1 MFRLIFRIILWSSI
15 VFFGFT
21 IGWVLLYKWVN
32 PPITLFHM
40 MDRAKVEDCTYHY
53 QWVDGEKIS
62 TNLKLAV
69 VSSEDNHFMSHNGFD
84 WEAIEKAQRY
94 NETHKKKRGAST
106 ISQQTAK
113 NVFLWPARSWLRKG
127 LEAYFTV
134 LIEFFWSKER
144 ILEMYLNVIEM
155 GPCTYGVGAAS
166 GLYFDTTA
174 DKLTKEQAALIASCL
189 PNPKKFKLE
198 RPSAYMQKRKRKIMK
213 LMKLL
218 GDDYFER
225 YGTTWTTEN
234 RDKKEAE
241 VEKALENI
249 PVEDLLVPVVDES
262 NAQETIDTTDVPAP
276 LDTLGH

>member
-1 MFRLIFRIILWSSI
+1 
-15 VFFGFT
+15 
-21 IGWVLLYKWVN
+21 
-32 PPITLFHM
+32 M
-40 MDRAKVEDCTYHY
+40 MDRAKVEDCDYHY
-53 QWVDGEKIS
+53 EWVDGDQIS
-62 TNLKLAV
+62 TQLKLAV

-155 GPCTYGVGAAS
+155 GPCTYGVGAAAE
-166 GLYFDTTA
+166 LYFETTA
-174 DKLTKEQAALIASCL
+174 DQLTREQAALIASCL

-198 RPSAYMQKRKRKIMK
+198 KPSAYMHKRKRKIMR
-213 LMKLL
+213 LMKCL

-225 YGTTWTTEN
+225 YGSEWSTEK

-241 VEKALENI
+241 VDKALEKI
-249 PVEDLLVPVVDES
+249 PVEDLLVPVVDEANS
-262 NAQETIDTTDVPAP
+262 GETPDTTVNSSP
-276 LDTLGH
+276 LDTLGQ

>member
-40 MDRAKVEDCTYHY
+40 MDRAKVEGCTYHY
-53 QWVDGEKIS
+53 QWVDGNQIS
-62 TNLKLAV
+62 TQVKLAV

-84 WEAIEKAQRY
+84 WEAIEKAQHY

-241 VEKALENI
+241 VEKALEKI

>member
-1 MFRLIFRIILWSSI
+1 
-15 VFFGFT
+15 
-21 IGWVLLYKWVN
+21 
-32 PPITLFHM
+32 M

-53 QWVDGEKIS
+53 QWVDGDQIS
-62 TNLKLAV
+62 TQVKLAV

-166 GLYFDTTA
+166 ELYFETTA
-174 DKLTKEQAALIASCL
+174 DRLTREQAALIASCL

-198 RPSAYMQKRKRKIMK
+198 KPSAYMQKRKRKIMR
-213 LMKLL
+213 LMKCL

-225 YGTTWTTEN
+225 YGSEWSTEK

-241 VEKALENI
+241 VDRALEKI
-249 PVEDLLVPVVDES
+249 PVEDLLVPVVDDASSSES
-262 NAQETIDTTDVPAP
+262 PDTTVNASP
-276 LDTLGH
+276 LDTLGQ

>member
-1 MFRLIFRIILWSSI
+1 MFRLIFRIILWSAI

-32 PPITLFHM
+32 PPITLFQM
-40 MDRAKVEDCTYHY
+40 VDRAKVEECAYHY

-84 WEAIEKAQRY
+84 WEAIEKAQQY
-94 NETHKKKRGAST
+94 NATHKKQRGAST

-241 VEKALENI
+241 VEKALEKI

-262 NAQETIDTTDVPAP
+262 NAQEIIDTTDVPAP

>member
-1 MFRLIFRIILWSSI
+1 MLRLIFRIILWSSI

-94 NETHKKKRGAST
+94 NETHKKTRGAST

-225 YGTTWTTEN
+225 YGTTWTTDN

-241 VEKALENI
+241 VEKALEKI

-262 NAQETIDTTDVPAP
+262 NAQETMDTTDVPAP

>member
-1 MFRLIFRIILWSSI
+1 
-15 VFFGFT
+15 
-21 IGWVLLYKWVN
+21 
-32 PPITLFHM
+32 M

-53 QWVDGEKIS
+53 QWVDGDQIS
-62 TNLKLAV
+62 IQVKLAV

-166 GLYFDTTA
+166 ELYFETTA

-198 RPSAYMQKRKRKIMK
+198 KPSAYMQRRKRKIMR
-213 LMKLL
+213 LMKCL

-225 YGTTWTTEN
+225 YGSEWSTEK

-241 VEKALENI
+241 VDRALEKI
-249 PVEDLLVPVVDES
+249 PVEDLLVPVVDDASSSES
-262 NAQETIDTTDVPAP
+262 PDTTVNASP
-276 LDTLGH
+276 LDTLGQ

>member
-1 MFRLIFRIILWSSI
+1 M
-15 VFFGFT
+15 V
-21 IGWVLLYKWVN
+21 
-32 PPITLFHM
+32 
-40 MDRAKVEDCTYHY
+40 DRAKVEDCTYHY
-53 QWVDGEKIS
+53 QWVDGEQIS

-69 VSSEDNHFMSHNGFD
+69 VSSEDNHFMTHNGFD
-84 WEAIEKAQRY
+84 WEAIEKAQQY
-94 NETHKKKRGAST
+94 NETHKKTRGAST

-241 VEKALENI
+241 VEKALEKI

>member
-40 MDRAKVEDCTYHY
+40 VDRAKVEDCQYHY
-53 QWVDGEKIS
+53 QWVDANDIS
-62 TNLKLAV
+62 KYLKLAV

-166 GLYFDTTA
+166 ELYFDTTA
-174 DKLTKEQAALIASCL
+174 GNLTREQSALIASCL

-198 RPSAYMQKRKRKIMK
+198 RPTAYMQKRKRKIMK
-213 LMKLL
+213 LMKCL
-218 GDDYFER
+218 GEDYFER
-225 YGTTWTTEN
+225 YGTSWTIEN
-234 RDKKEAE
+234 RNKKEAE
-241 VEKALENI
+241 VEKALEKI

-262 NAQETIDTTDVPAP
+262 NVQETVDTTIVATP
-276 LDTLGH
+276 LDTLGN

>member
-40 MDRAKVEDCTYHY
+40 VDRAKVEDCQYHY
-53 QWVDGEKIS
+53 QWVDANEIS
-62 TNLKLAV
+62 KYLKLAV

-166 GLYFDTTA
+166 ELYFDTTA
-174 DKLTKEQAALIASCL
+174 GNLTREQAALIASCL

-198 RPSAYMQKRKRKIMK
+198 RPTAYMQKRKRKIMK
-213 LMKLL
+213 LMKCL
-218 GDDYFER
+218 GEDYFER
-225 YGTTWTTEN
+225 YGTSWTTEN
-234 RDKKEAE
+234 RNKKDAE
-241 VEKALENI
+241 VEKALEKI

-262 NAQETIDTTDVPAP
+262 NVQETVDTTIVSTP
-276 LDTLGH
+276 LDTLGN

>member
-1 MFRLIFRIILWSSI
+1 
-15 VFFGFT
+15 
-21 IGWVLLYKWVN
+21 
-32 PPITLFHM
+32 M

-53 QWVDGEKIS
+53 QWVDGDQIS
-62 TNLKLAV
+62 TQVKLAV

-166 GLYFDTTA
+166 ELYFETTA
-174 DKLTKEQAALIASCL
+174 DRLTREQAALIASCL

-198 RPSAYMQKRKRKIMK
+198 KPSAYMQKRKRKIMR
-213 LMKLL
+213 LMKCL

-225 YGTTWTTEN
+225 YGSEWSTEK

-241 VEKALENI
+241 VDRALEKI
-249 PVEDLLVPVVDES
+249 PVEDLLVPVVDDAISSES
-262 NAQETIDTTDVPAP
+262 PDTTVNTSP
-276 LDTLGH
+276 LDTLGQ

>member
-1 MFRLIFRIILWSSI
+1 MIRLILRIFLWSCI
-15 VFFGFT
+15 LFFGVT

-40 MDRAKVEDCTYHY
+40 VDRAKVEDCQYHY
-53 QWVDGEKIS
+53 QWVDANEIS
-62 TNLKLAV
+62 KYLKLAV

-166 GLYFDTTA
+166 ELYFDTTA
-174 DKLTKEQAALIASCL
+174 GNLTREQAALIASCL

-198 RPSAYMQKRKRKIMK
+198 RPTAYMQKRKRKIMK
-213 LMKLL
+213 LMKCL
-218 GDDYFER
+218 GEDYFER
-225 YGTTWTTEN
+225 YGTSWTTEN
-234 RDKKEAE
+234 RNKKEAE
-241 VEKALENI
+241 VEKALEKI

-262 NAQETIDTTDVPAP
+262 NVQETVDTTIVSTP
-276 LDTLGH
+276 LDTLGN

>member
-1 MFRLIFRIILWSSI
+1 MLRWIFRIFLWGAIFFFGSTILWVI
-15 VFFGFT
+15 
-21 IGWVLLYKWVN
+21 LYKWVN

-40 MDRAKVEDCTYHY
+40 MDRAKVENCDYHY
-53 QWVDGEKIS
+53 DWVDGDQIS
-62 TNLKLAV
+62 TQLKLAV

-166 GLYFDTTA
+166 QLYFETTA

-198 RPSAYMQKRKRKIMK
+198 RPSAYMHKRKRKIIR
-213 LMKLL
+213 LMKCL

-225 YGTTWTTEN
+225 YSTGWSSEQ
-234 RDKKEAE
+234 RDKREAE
-241 VEKALENI
+241 VDKALDKI
-249 PVEDLLVPVVDES
+249 PVEDLLTPALDES
-262 NAQETIDTTDVPAP
+262 NDAETPDKTVISSP
-276 LDTLGH
+276 LDTLGQ

>member
-53 QWVDGEKIS
+53 QWVDGDQIS
-62 TNLKLAV
+62 TQVKLAV

-166 GLYFDTTA
+166 ELYFETTA
-174 DKLTKEQAALIASCL
+174 DRLTREQAALIASCL

-198 RPSAYMQKRKRKIMK
+198 KPSAYMQKRKRKIMR
-213 LMKLL
+213 LMKCL

-225 YGTTWTTEN
+225 YGSEWSTEK

-241 VEKALENI
+241 VERALEKI
-249 PVEDLLVPVVDES
+249 PVEDLLVPVVDDAISSES
-262 NAQETIDTTDVPAP
+262 PDTTVNASP
-276 LDTLGH
+276 LDTLGQ

>member
-1 MFRLIFRIILWSSI
+1 MFRLIFRIILWSAI

-53 QWVDGEKIS
+53 QWVDGDQIS
-62 TNLKLAV
+62 TQVKLAV

-166 GLYFDTTA
+166 ELYFETTA
-174 DKLTKEQAALIASCL
+174 NRLTREQAALIASCL

-198 RPSAYMQKRKRKIMK
+198 KPSAYMQKRKRKIMR
-213 LMKLL
+213 LMKCL

-225 YGTTWTTEN
+225 YGSEWSTEK

-241 VEKALENI
+241 VERALEKI
-249 PVEDLLVPVVDES
+249 PVEDLLVPVVDDAISSES
-262 NAQETIDTTDVPAP
+262 PDTTVNASP
-276 LDTLGH
+276 LDTLGQ

>member
-40 MDRAKVEDCTYHY
+40 VDRAKVEDCTYHY
-53 QWVDGEKIS
+53 QWVDGEQIS

-69 VSSEDNHFMSHNGFD
+69 VSSEDNHFMTHNGFD
-84 WEAIEKAQRY
+84 WEAIEKAQQY
-94 NETHKKKRGAST
+94 NETHKKTRGAST

-241 VEKALENI
+241 VEKALEKI

>member
-40 MDRAKVEDCTYHY
+40 VDRAKVEDCTYHY
-53 QWVDGEKIS
+53 QWVDGEQIS

-69 VSSEDNHFMSHNGFD
+69 VSSEDNHFMTHNGFD
-84 WEAIEKAQRY
+84 WEAIEKAQQY
-94 NETHKKKRGAST
+94 NATHKKQRGAST

-241 VEKALENI
+241 VEKALEKI

-276 LDTLGH
+276 LDTLGD

>member
-1 MFRLIFRIILWSSI
+1 MI
-15 VFFGFT
+15 
-21 IGWVLLYKWVN
+21 
-32 PPITLFHM
+32 
-40 MDRAKVEDCTYHY
+40 DRAKVEDCTYHY
-53 QWVDGEKIS
+53 QWVDGEQIS

-84 WEAIEKAQRY
+84 WEAIEKAQQY
-94 NETHKKKRGAST
+94 NATHKKQRGAST

-155 GPCTYGVGAAS
+155 GPCTYGVGSAS

-225 YGTTWTTEN
+225 YGTTWTTEK

-241 VEKALENI
+241 VEKALEKI

>member
-1 MFRLIFRIILWSSI
+1 MLRWILKIFLWSAI
-15 VFFGFT
+15 VFFGVT
-21 IGWVLLYKWVN
+21 IGWVILYKWVN

-53 QWVDGEKIS
+53 QWVDGDQIS
-62 TNLKLAV
+62 TQLKLAV

-166 GLYFDTTA
+166 ELYFETTA
-174 DKLTKEQAALIASCL
+174 DQLTREQAALIASCL

-198 RPSAYMQKRKRKIMK
+198 KPSAYMQKRKRKIMR
-213 LMKLL
+213 LMKCL
-218 GDDYFER
+218 GDDYFDR
-225 YGTTWTTEN
+225 YGAEWSTEK

-241 VEKALENI
+241 VDRALEKI
-249 PVEDLLVPVVDES
+249 PVEDLLVPVVDETNS
-262 NAQETIDTTDVPAP
+262 GETPDTTVNSSP
-276 LDTLGH
+276 LDTLGQ

>member
-1 MFRLIFRIILWSSI
+1 M
-15 VFFGFT
+15 
-21 IGWVLLYKWVN
+21 YKWVN

-40 MDRAKVEDCTYHY
+40 VDRAKVEDCQYHY
-53 QWVDGEKIS
+53 QWVDANDIS
-62 TNLKLAV
+62 KYLKLAV

-166 GLYFDTTA
+166 ELYFDTTA
-174 DKLTKEQAALIASCL
+174 GNLTREQSALIASCL

-198 RPSAYMQKRKRKIMK
+198 RPTAYMQKRKRKIMK
-213 LMKLL
+213 LMKCL
-218 GDDYFER
+218 GEDYFER
-225 YGTTWTTEN
+225 YGTSWTIEN
-234 RDKKEAE
+234 RNKKEAE
-241 VEKALENI
+241 VEKALEKI

-262 NAQETIDTTDVPAP
+262 NVQETVDTTIVATP
-276 LDTLGH
+276 LDTLGN

>member
-1 MFRLIFRIILWSSI
+1 MI
-15 VFFGFT
+15 
-21 IGWVLLYKWVN
+21 
-32 PPITLFHM
+32 
-40 MDRAKVEDCTYHY
+40 DRAKVEDCAYHY
-53 QWVDGEKIS
+53 QWIDGEQIS

-84 WEAIEKAQRY
+84 WEAIEKAQEY
-94 NETHKKKRGAST
+94 NATHKKQRGAST

-155 GPCTYGVGAAS
+155 GPCAYGVGAAS

-241 VEKALENI
+241 VEKALEKI

-262 NAQETIDTTDVPAP
+262 HAQETMDTTDVPAP

>member
-40 MDRAKVEDCTYHY
+40 VDRAKVEDCQYHY
-53 QWVDGEKIS
+53 QWVDANEIS
-62 TNLKLAV
+62 KYLKLAV

-144 ILEMYLNVIEM
+144 ILEVYLNVIEM

-166 GLYFDTTA
+166 ELYFKTTPN
-174 DKLTKEQAALIASCL
+174 KLSKEQSALIASCL

-198 RPSAYMQKRKRKIMK
+198 KPSTYMQRRKRKIMK

-225 YGTTWTTEN
+225 YGSAWTIEN

-241 VEKALENI
+241 VEKELKKV
-249 PVEDLLVPVVDES
+249 PVEDLLAPVVDES
-262 NAQETIDTTDVPAP
+262 NFQETPDTVDVSAP
-276 LDTLGH
+276 LDTIAH